1 MKVVILAGGLGT
13 RLSEETSVIPKP
25 MVEIGGQPILWHI
38 MKHYS
43 RHGFD
48 DFVVLLGHR
57 GQRIKEYFASY
68 GLRSCDVTIDLAH
81 NRVEI
86 LSSRTAVEP
95 WRVTLLDTGESSMT
109 GGRLKR
115 AEAAIGR
122 ETFLLTYG
130 DGVSNVD
137 LKALVAFHRGH
148 GRTMTMTAIQPEG
161 RFGAAAISPQG
172 AVTAF
177 NEKPRGDGAWV
188 NGGFFVCEGALFDGI
203 SGDDTILERA
213 PMESLASAGQLM
225 AYRHHGFWRC
235 MDTLR
240 DKVQLQELWE
250 SGKAQW
256 KTW

>member
-43 RHGFD
+43 HHGFHE
-48 DFVVLLGHR
+48 FFVLLGYR
-57 GQRIKEYFASY
+57 GRRIKEYFASY
-68 GLRSCDVTIDLAH
+68 GLGSGDVTFDLAR
-81 NRVEI
+81 NSVI
-86 LSSRTAVEP
+86 MASKAVEP
-95 WRVTLLDTGESSMT
+95 WRVTLLETGEATMT

-122 ETFLLTYG
+122 DTFLLTYG

-137 LKALVAFHRGH
+137 LQGLVAFHRGH
-148 GRTMTMTAIQPEG
+148 GRLMTMTVVQPAG
-161 RFGAAAISPQG
+161 RFGAAAIDARG

-188 NGGFFVCEGALFDGI
+188 NGGFFVCEGGIFDRI
-203 SGDDTILERA
+203 ADGDATVLERG

-225 AYRHHGFWRC
+225 AYRHKGFWRC
-235 MDTLR
+235 MDTLH

-250 SGKAQW
+250 SGKAKW